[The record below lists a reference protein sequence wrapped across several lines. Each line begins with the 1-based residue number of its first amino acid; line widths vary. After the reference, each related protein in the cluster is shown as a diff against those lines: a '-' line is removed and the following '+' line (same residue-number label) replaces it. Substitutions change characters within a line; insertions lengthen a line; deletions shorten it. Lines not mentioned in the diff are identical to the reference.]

1 MTNIKKHPK
10 PDYKHWAKAETW
22 SQSKAAL
29 LLHGIDPD
37 KYPSLNLGMK
47 ETPPELDAAK
57 KTFKI
62 IRSIPWMER
71 HREYYYPNVGISP
84 VAILAEARLKNLP
97 FPAPLRKLI
106 QKRFEIEMEFKNL
119 VHPKTHIEHVG
130 NPKITSVASRERNN
144 YLKAIGLLA
153 ALLIDE
159 KIKSSKNPQLRL
171 SASQIA
177 RLIVEKAEVLEL
189 DASGLKSID
198 RKITEAVEL
207 LNQEGKTVINL

>member
-1 MTNIKKHPK
+1 MNIKKHPK
-10 PDYKHWAKAETW
+10 PDYKYWAKAETW

-37 KYPSLNLGMK
+37 KYPSLNLGMR
-47 ETPPELDAAK
+47 ETPLELDAAK

-71 HREYYYPNVGISP
+71 HKGYYYPNIGISP
-84 VAILAEARLKNLP
+84 VAILAEANLKNLP
-97 FPAPLRKLI
+97 FPAPLKKLI
-106 QKRFEIEMEFKNL
+106 QKRFEVEMKFKNL
-119 VHPKTHIEHVG
+119 IHPQTHIEPVG
-130 NPKITSVASRERNN
+130 NPKRPSLANRERNN

-159 KIKSSKNPQLRL
+159 KVKSSKNSQARL

-177 RLIVEKAEVLEL
+177 RLIIEKAEVLEL
-189 DASGLKSID
+189 DASGMKSID

-207 LNQEGKTVINL
+207 LNQEGKIVINL

>member
-1 MTNIKKHPK
+1 MNKNKNPK
-10 PDYKHWAKAETW
+10 PDYKYWAKAETW

-47 ETPPELDAAK
+47 ETPPELDEAK

-62 IRSIPWMER
+62 IRSIPWMDR
-71 HREYYYPNVGISP
+71 HKQYYYPNVGISP
-84 VAILAEARLKNLP
+84 VAILAEANLKNLP

-106 QKRFEIEMEFKNL
+106 QKRHAVEMEFKNI
-119 VHPKTHIEHVG
+119 VHPKSHIEPLG
-130 NPKITSVASRERNN
+130 NPKSTSLANRERNN

-177 RLIVEKAEVLEL
+177 RLIVEKAEALEI
-189 DASGLKSID
+189 DATGLKSID
-198 RKITEAVEL
+198 RKITDGIEL
-207 LNQEGKTVINL
+207 LNQEGKIAINL